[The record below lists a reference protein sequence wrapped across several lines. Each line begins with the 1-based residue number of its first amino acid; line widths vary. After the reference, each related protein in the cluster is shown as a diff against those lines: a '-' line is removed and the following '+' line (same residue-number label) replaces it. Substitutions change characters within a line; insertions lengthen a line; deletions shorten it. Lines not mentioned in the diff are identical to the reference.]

1 MPIGIK
7 RVYDAPEPHDGFRIL
22 IDRIWPRGLTKEA
35 VRVDLWLKDIAPSTP
50 LRQWFGHD
58 PRKWP
63 EFKKRYFTELED
75 RRDLVRQILDQ
86 AKHGR
91 VTLVFGAKD
100 EKHSNAQAL
109 KEYLDA
115 FGR

>member
-7 RVYDAPEPHDGFRIL
+7 RVYDEPKPQDGFRIL

-35 VRVDLWLKDIAPSTP
+35 ARMDLWLKDIAPSTP

-58 PRKWP
+58 PKKWP
-63 EFKKRYFTELED
+63 EFKKRYFAELED
-75 RRDLVRQILDQ
+75 RQDLVKQILDK
-86 AKHGR
+86 AKQGR
-91 VTLVFGAKD
+91 VTLIFSAKD
-100 EKHSNAQAL
+100 EAHSNAQAL

-115 FGR
+115 LH

>member
-7 RVYDAPEPHDGFRIL
+7 RVYDEPGPQDGFRIL
-22 IDRIWPRGLTKEA
+22 IDRIWPRGLTKETA
-35 VRVDLWLKDIAPSTP
+35 RMDLWLKDIAPSTP

-58 PRKWP
+58 PKKWP
-63 EFKKRYFTELED
+63 EFKKRYFAELED
-75 RRDLVRQILDQ
+75 RQDLVKQILDK
-86 AKHGR
+86 AKQGR

-100 EKHSNAQAL
+100 KEHSNAQAL